1 MAAVVGDSGAERL
14 GRATPRPEPIPPAG
28 AQPSTRIERREVS
41 LHGYRI
47 TYLAGGRGPLLILI
61 HGITNS
67 ASSWEPVLELLAER
81 FTVVAPDLLGHG
93 TSAKPRGDYSLGAY
107 ACLVR
112 DLMIALDHDRATFVG
127 HSLGG
132 GIAMQLAYQFPERV
146 ERLVLVSSGGLGQ
159 EVSLLLRA
167 VALPAAEYVLPLL
180 TSGPVLEAAGAVNWL
195 LGRVGLH
202 VRSDLAEMGS
212 GFASL
217 REVETRRA
225 FVHTARAII
234 DTSGQR
240 VDATDRLYLAEA
252 VPTLLIWGDRDPI
265 IPASHGRRAHALM
278 PGSRLELFDGCGH
291 FPHHHSPVR
300 FAGVL
305 RDFVRRTEPARVD
318 ARRMRELVLEHADRL
333 DVAARGD

>member
-1 MAAVVGDSGAERL
+1 VVDDSGADGTAR
-14 GRATPRPEPIPPAG
+14 EPAPA
-28 AQPSTRIERREVS
+28 ADAPTAARVERREIS

-47 TYLAGGRGPLLILI
+47 GYLAGGRGPLLILI

-67 ASSWEPVLELLAER
+67 ASSWQPVLELLAER

-112 DLMIALDHDRATFVG
+112 DLMIALGHDRATFVG

-146 ERLVLVSSGGLGQ
+146 ERLVLVSSGGLGP

-167 VALPAAEYVLPLL
+167 VAQPGAQYVLPILA
-180 TSGPVLEAAGAVNWL
+180 SGPQIEAAGAVRWL
-195 LGRVGLH
+195 LGRVGLS
-202 VRSDLAEMGS
+202 VRSDLAEMGA

-217 REVETRRA
+217 HELETRRA
-225 FVHTARAII
+225 FIHTARAVI
-234 DTSGQR
+234 DTAGQR
-240 VDATDRLYLAEA
+240 IDATDRLYLAEA

-265 IPASHGRRAHALM
+265 IPVEHGRRAHALM
-278 PGSRLELFDGCGH
+278 PGSRLELFAGAGH

-305 RDFVRRTEPARVD
+305 RDFVRRTQPARVE
-318 ARRMRELVLEHADRL
+318 AERMRQLVLEHAGRV
-333 DVAARGD
+333 DVAGPGD

>member
-1 MAAVVGDSGAERL
+1 MSDHP
-14 GRATPRPEPIPPAG
+14 TPG
-28 AQPSTRIERREVS
+28 RIERREVS

-47 TYLAGGRGPLLILI
+47 SYVTGGRGPLLILI

-67 ASSWEPVLELLAER
+67 ASSWEPVLGLLAER

-112 DLMIALDHDRATFVG
+112 DLMIALDRDRATFVG

-167 VALPAAEYVLPLL
+167 VALPGAEYVLPLL
-180 TSGPVLEAAGAVNWL
+180 ASGPLLDAAGAVNWL
-195 LGRVGLH
+195 LGRAGLR
-202 VRSDLAEMGS
+202 VRSDLAEMGA

-217 REVETRRA
+217 HELETRRA
-225 FVHTARAII
+225 FVHTARGVI
-234 DTSGQR
+234 DTAGQR
-240 VDATDRLYLAEA
+240 IDATDRLYLAEA
-252 VPTLLIWGDRDPI
+252 VPTLLIWGERDPI

-278 PGSRLELFDGCGH
+278 PGSRLELFAGCGH
-291 FPHHHSPVR
+291 FPHHHSPLR

-305 RDFVRRTEPARVD
+305 RDFVRETRPARVD
-318 ARRMRELVLEHADRL
+318 AERMRDLVLER
-333 DVAARGD
+333 AARADGDGDSDGDGD